1 MSIVTMVLGESG
13 TGKSAS
19 LRNLP
24 PTETLLIQGIA
35 KPLPFRG
42 KEWRAFHKERC
53 PQGNIFATDRA
64 ETIIR
69 LMQGTQRRI
78 IVIDDFQYIMANEFM
93 RRAKEKGYEKFMDI
107 GSNAWH
113 ILNAA
118 SSLPNDKRVY
128 LLSHTATDEY
138 GRTKIKTI
146 GKMLDEKIT
155 LEGMVT
161 IVLRTQVQDGR
172 YCFSTRNNGSDTTK
186 APMGLFDSDLID
198 NDLAAVDAL
207 ISDYYDDEDLPAA
220 PPPSNEAPK
229 TLPAY
234 SQEQLEE
241 HLPQWQKS
249 GKDPESLIA
258 MVSSKYQLSD
268 AQKAQIRALAVKE
281 ENQEENNDEQ

>member
-1 MSIVTMVLGESG
+1 MSIVSMILGESG

-19 LRNLP
+19 LRHLSP
-24 PTETLLIQGIA
+24 ADTLLIQGIA
-35 KPLPFRG
+35 KPLPFRA
-42 KEWRAFHKERC
+42 KDWRAFHKEHC
-53 PQGNIFATDRA
+53 PQGNIVATDSA
-64 ETIIR
+64 QTIIR
-69 LMQGTQRRI
+69 LMQGTQRRV

-93 RRAKEKGYEKFMDI
+93 RRSKEKGYDKFMDI

-118 SSLPNDKRVY
+118 ANLPHDKRVY
-128 LLSHTATDEY
+128 ILSHTATDES

-172 YCFSTRNNGSDTTK
+172 YGFVTRNNGSDTTK

-207 ISDYYDDEDLPAA
+207 ISDYYDGEDLPAV
-220 PPPSNEAPK
+220 NEAPK
-229 TLPAY
+229 PKADY
-234 SQEQLEE
+234 PQEQLEE
-241 HLPQWQKS
+241 HLPQWQQS
-249 GKDPESLIA
+249 GKAPEQIIS
-258 MVSSKYQLSD
+258 MVSSKYQLTD
-268 AQKAQIRALAVKE
+268 AQKAQIRALQLPQ
-281 ENQEENNDEQ
+281 ENPREANHEQG